1 MTCGLKILNIKIII
15 IGSSIVVGILITDW
29 NYATNCWL
37 LLPSSFICVCMCVF
51 FCFDWCY
58 LNVSNGDGIE
68 VLCASKRALEFYEY
82 PTSEWLFL
90 VYIPFLFQCLHVKN
104 ILMCMVFCRRRRCC
118 CHRQRRHSNKK
129 CNDKCRKIWQKEIAL
144 KKDCSMSTN
153 DSRHGFKC
161 MYMWVC
167 MLALVAGRS
176 LILSFCSYESNSMVQ
191 RAKN

>member
-129 CNDKCRKIWQKEIAL
+129 CNDKCRKIWQKRNSVEKRLFNEYKWLLDMVSNACIYEYV
-144 KKDCSMSTN
+144 CS
-153 DSRHGFKC
+153 
-161 MYMWVC
+161 
-167 MLALVAGRS
+167 L
-176 LILSFCSYESNSMVQ
+176 
-191 RAKN
+191 